1 MTGCEIGHSSYTR
14 FPYSSLRN
22 SPPLHV
28 PTPSAAL
35 DAMAVG
41 QTWVPQVLDGLH
53 FGPYPYDLPFERD
66 TLLISVAEYRTSNI
80 DTTELPVLLMVAA
93 PHYFLMKTSHYL
105 LKRGDICRPKT
116 PKNTRAHS
124 SQRCFLFPNI
134 YFNRKKHHLTSAF
147 PGFAQCGTITSKAS
161 SLWIRH
167 MVVFHVFP
175 LGNLISLSDPCPD
188 TLF

>member
-1 MTGCEIGHSSYTR
+1 MQWLWVKLGYLNYWMVFTLGHTHMIFHFNQKKHTQKKQTNKQTNKYVS
-14 FPYSSLRN
+14 FP
-22 SPPLHV
+22 
-28 PTPSAAL
+28 A
-35 DAMAVG
+35 
-41 QTWVPQVLDGLH
+41 QVLRIV
-53 FGPYPYDLPFERD
+53 FELD